1 MTPEQFTFALERELQ
16 SQRAAFDLGDLLE
29 FAEGVWPLAR
39 EQPDV
44 RRWAAVFLERRAE
57 AEAEAQ
63 AGTWFDPSARL

>member
-1 MTPEQFTFALERELQ
+1 
-16 SQRAAFDLGDLLE
+16 
-29 FAEGVWPLAR
+29 VWPLAR